1 MGRKMRKTVVLL
13 IAVVVFSV
21 LALPYGFGVLT
32 EKAYTRAVERLARS
46 NGLRLSDR
54 HYHRGWL
61 GATAT
66 MTLMQPGL
74 PFQLRLTHRIAHGP
88 FPFAARLDGQ
98 PFWLP
103 VGARVR
109 TEVAILAPPT
119 SETNSATA
127 QPILTAETLGTLKGE
142 AESHITVQP
151 GQAPR
156 GTHWGP
162 GAGTAQYSTDGSRFA
177 IDLRL
182 SDAELH
188 IDPLA
193 EIGNEHLTI
202 DGAHVS
208 AKFTES
214 AEGVLLGK
222 MQLTLGKLAAPA
234 LATLQHLTVDLQSS
248 ARNGLLDLSATPEI
262 GEIRVGD
269 RPMGT
274 LRFTM
279 HLKRVSLAHLA
290 RFDDAVEGL
299 SSANAG
305 AEELSLRALGQ
316 LAKLLSGLS
325 KTAPEL
331 EIRDFR
337 FHAAAGEVRGHAKL
351 TLDGRSLDTQRNP
364 MLLLVALRADAELD
378 VARPL
383 MRAYFAD
390 RILRSSAQL
399 KTDVPSAAGDTDTS
413 NSERT
418 AQIIDEALPT
428 YMAKDELGRYFHL
441 EGDRFQAKV
450 SVRRGQV
457 MINDRLWSGTG
468 TVTP

>member
-1 MGRKMRKTVVLL
+1 MRKTVVVL
-13 IAVVVFSV
+13 IAVVVLSV
-21 LALPYGFGVLT
+21 LALPYGFGFLT

-66 MTLMQPGL
+66 TTLMQRGL
-74 PFQLRLTHRIAHGP
+74 PLQLRLTHHLAHGP
-88 FPFAARLDGQ
+88 FPYAARLEGQ
-98 PFWLP
+98 APWLP

-109 TEVAILAPPT
+109 TEVAILAPPA
-119 SETNSATA
+119 SKANTA
-127 QPILTAETLGTLKGE
+127 AALPILTAETLVTLNGE
-142 AESHITVQP
+142 GESHITVRP
-151 GQAPR
+151 GQTPR
-156 GTHWGP
+156 GTHWGQ
-162 GAGTAQYSTDGSRFA
+162 GAGTARFSADGSRFA
-177 IDLRL
+177 IDLTL
-182 SDAELH
+182 SGAELH

-193 EIGNEHLTI
+193 EIGDEHLTV
-202 DGAHVS
+202 DDARVV
-208 AKFTES
+208 AEFTES
-214 AEGVLLGK
+214 ADGILLGK
-222 MQLTLGKLAAPA
+222 VQLALGELAAPSV
-234 LATLQHLTVDLQSS
+234 ATLRRLSIDLQSS
-248 ARNGLLDLSATPEI
+248 ARHGLLDLSAAPEI
-262 GEIRVGD
+262 GEVRLGD
-269 RPMGT
+269 QPLGA
-274 LRFTM
+274 LQLAVDVKRFD
-279 HLKRVSLAHLA
+279 LAHVA
-290 RFDDAVEGL
+290 RLDDAVEGL
-299 SSANAG
+299 SNANAG

-316 LAKLLSGLS
+316 MAKLLSGLS

-337 FHAAAGEVRGHAKL
+337 FQATAGDVRGHAKL

-383 MRAYFAD
+383 MRTYFAD

-399 KTDVPSAAGDTDTS
+399 KTDLPSVASDTDTT

-418 AQIIDEALPT
+418 AQIIDAALLGV
-428 YMAKDELGRYFHL
+428 MAKDELGRYFRL
-441 EGDRFQAKV
+441 EGDRFKVKV